1 MNKKFIY
8 ESGGI
13 KMRSKKLKLMV
24 GALLVT
30 MVGATFVGCG
40 SNSSE
45 GENNTA
51 SNKDSVTISIS
62 GSTSVGP
69 LMEKIQEK
77 YEEEN
82 NNITLEIQQN
92 GSGAG
97 IKDVISGISEIGMSS
112 RELKDEEKTSV
123 QGTTVAYD
131 GIALLVN
138 PENTVKNI
146 SLEDVKKIYT
156 GEITNWKDLGGD
168 DSPIVVVSREEG
180 SGTRDAFQEIVGY
193 ESEELT
199 KDATI
204 SDGSGAVKTTVAG
217 NKNAIGFASFEY
229 IDNTVKAL
237 NVNDVEPTAENVKA
251 GDYKI
256 SRPFILV
263 TKEDS
268 LTENGQKLIDFVLST
283 EGQQIVEENKL
294 ITIE

>member
-1 MNKKFIY
+1 
-8 ESGGI
+8 
-13 KMRSKKLKLMV
+13 MRSKKLKLMV

-217 NKNAIGFASFEY
+217 NENAIGFASFEY
-229 IDNTVKAL
+229 IDNTVSAL
-237 NVNDVEPTAENVKA
+237 SVDNVEPTAENVKA
-251 GDYKI
+251 GEYKI
-256 SRPFILV
+256 SRPFLLV
-263 TKEDS
+263 TKEDT
-268 LTENGQKLIDFVLST
+268 LTENGKALIDFVLSS
-283 EGQQIVEENKL
+283 EGQQIVADNKL
-294 ITIE
+294 ITLE

>member
-1 MNKKFIY
+1 
-8 ESGGI
+8 
-13 KMRSKKLKLMV
+13 MRSKKLKLMV

-40 SNSSE
+40 SK
-45 GENNTA
+45 GEDNNTA
-51 SNKDSVTISIS
+51 SNKDAVTISIS

-69 LMEKIQEK
+69 LMEKVQEK

-82 NNITLEIQQN
+82 SNVTLEIQQN

-97 IKDVISGISEIGMSS
+97 IKDVVSGISEIGMSS
-112 RELKDEEKTSV
+112 RELKDEEKQQV
-123 QGTTVAYD
+123 KGTTIAYD

-138 PENTVKNI
+138 PANTVKNI
-146 SLEDVKKIYT
+146 SLEDVKKVYT
-156 GEITNWKDLGGD
+156 GEITNWKDLGGED
-168 DSPIVVVSREEG
+168 TPIVVISREEG

-229 IDNTVKAL
+229 IDNTVAAL
-237 NVNDVEPTAENVKA
+237 SVNVK
-251 GDYKI
+251 
-256 SRPFILV
+256 
-263 TKEDS
+263 
-268 LTENGQKLIDFVLST
+268 N
-283 EGQQIVEENKL
+283 
-294 ITIE
+294 

>member
-1 MNKKFIY
+1 
-8 ESGGI
+8 
-13 KMRSKKLKLMV
+13 MRSKKLKLMV

-40 SNSSE
+40 SNS
-45 GENNTA
+45 ENNTA
-51 SNKDSVTISIS
+51 SSKDTTTISIS

-82 NNITLEIQQN
+82 NNVTLEIQQN

-112 RELKDEEKTSV
+112 RELKDEEKGSV

-156 GEITNWKDLGGD
+156 GEITNWKEVGGD
-168 DSPIVVVSREEG
+168 DAPIVVVSREEG

-193 ESEELT
+193 ESEELL

-229 IDNTVKAL
+229 IDNTVSAL
-237 NVNDVEPTAENVKA
+237 NINDVEPTADNVKS
-251 GDYKI
+251 GDYKL

-268 LTENGQKLIDFVLST
+268 LTENGQKLIDFVLSA

>member
-1 MNKKFIY
+1 
-8 ESGGI
+8 
-13 KMRSKKLKLMV
+13 MRSKKLKLMV

-40 SNSSE
+40 SNS
-45 GENNTA
+45 ENNTA
-51 SNKDSVTISIS
+51 SSKDTTTISIS

-82 NNITLEIQQN
+82 NNVTLEIQQN

-112 RELKDEEKTSV
+112 RELKDEEKGSV

-138 PENTVKNI
+138 PENPVKNI

-156 GEITNWKDLGGD
+156 GEITNWKELGGD
-168 DSPIVVVSREEG
+168 DAPIVVVSREEG

-193 ESEELT
+193 ESEELL

-229 IDNTVKAL
+229 IDNTVSAL
-237 NVNDVEPTAENVKA
+237 NINDVEPTADNVKS
-251 GDYKI
+251 GDYKL

-268 LTENGQKLIDFVLST
+268 LTENGQKLIDFVLSA

>member
-1 MNKKFIY
+1 
-8 ESGGI
+8 
-13 KMRSKKLKLMV
+13 MRSKKLKLMV

-40 SNSSE
+40 SNGSSD
-45 GENNTA
+45 NNTA
-51 SNKDSVTISIS
+51 SNKDATTISIS
-62 GSTSVGP
+62 GSTSIGP

-82 NNITLEIQQN
+82 SGVTLEIQQN

-112 RELKDEEKTSV
+112 RELKDDEKTSV
-123 QGTTVAYD
+123 QGTIVAYD

-138 PENTVKNI
+138 PENPVKNI

-156 GEITNWKDLGGD
+156 GEITNWKELGGD
-168 DSPIVVVSREEG
+168 DSTIVVVSREEG

-193 ESEELT
+193 ESEELL

-229 IDNTVKAL
+229 IDNTVAAL
-237 NVNDVEPTAENVKA
+237 NIDDVEPTADNVKS
-251 GDYKI
+251 GSYKI

-268 LTENGQKLIDFVLST
+268 LTEDGQKLIRFVLSD

>member
-1 MNKKFIY
+1 
-8 ESGGI
+8 
-13 KMRSKKLKLMV
+13 MRSKKLKLMV

-45 GENNTA
+45 GEDNNTA

-82 NNITLEIQQN
+82 SNVTLEIQQN

-112 RELKDEEKTSV
+112 RELKDEEKSQV
-123 QGTTVAYD
+123 EGTTIAYD

-138 PENTVKNI
+138 PENKVKNI
-146 SLEDVKKIYT
+146 SLEDVKKVYT
-156 GEITNWKDLGGD
+156 GEITNWKELGGD
-168 DSPIVVVSREEG
+168 DSPIVVISREEG

-229 IDNTVKAL
+229 IDSTVVAL
-237 NVNDVEPTAENVKA
+237 SVNDVEPTADNVKA
-251 GDYKI
+251 GEYKI
-256 SRPFILV
+256 SRPFLLV

-268 LTENGQKLIDFVLST
+268 LTENGQKLIEFVLSD
-283 EGQQIVEENKL
+283 EGQKIVEENKL
-294 ITIE
+294 ITLE

>member
-1 MNKKFIY
+1 
-8 ESGGI
+8 
-13 KMRSKKLKLMV
+13 MRSKKLKLMV

-30 MVGATFVGCG
+30 MIGATFVGCG
-40 SNSSE
+40 SNE
-45 GENNTA
+45 DNNKA
-51 SNKDSVTISIS
+51 SNGDSVTISIS

-82 NNITLEIQQN
+82 SNVTLEIQQN

-138 PENTVKNI
+138 PNNPVKNI
-146 SLEDVKKIYT
+146 SLDDVRKIYT
-156 GEITNWKDLGGD
+156 GEITNWKELGGK

-193 ESEELT
+193 KSEELK

-217 NKNAIGFASFEY
+217 NENAIGFASFEY
-229 IDNTVKAL
+229 IDNTVSAL
-237 NVNDVEPTAENVKA
+237 SVNDVEPTAENVKA
-251 GDYKI
+251 GQYKI

-263 TKEDS
+263 TKEDT
-268 LTENGQKLIDFVLST
+268 LTEEGQKLIDFVLSN

-294 ITIE
+294 ITID

>member
-1 MNKKFIY
+1 
-8 ESGGI
+8 
-13 KMRSKKLKLMV
+13 MRSKKLKLMV

-45 GENNTA
+45 GEDNNTA

-82 NNITLEIQQN
+82 SNVTLEIQQN

-112 RELKDEEKTSV
+112 RELKDEEKSQV
-123 QGTTVAYD
+123 EGTTIAYD

-138 PENTVKNI
+138 PENKVKNI
-146 SLEDVKKIYT
+146 SLEDVKKVYT
-156 GEITNWKDLGGD
+156 GEITNWKELGGD
-168 DSPIVVVSREEG
+168 DSPIVVISREEG

-229 IDNTVKAL
+229 IDSTVAAL
-237 NVNDVEPTAENVKA
+237 SVNDVEPTADNVKA
-251 GDYKI
+251 GEYKI
-256 SRPFILV
+256 SRPFLLV

-268 LTENGQKLIDFVLST
+268 LTENGQKLIEFVLSD
-283 EGQQIVEENKL
+283 EGQKIVEENKL
-294 ITIE
+294 ITLE

>member
-1 MNKKFIY
+1 
-8 ESGGI
+8 
-13 KMRSKKLKLMV
+13 MRSKKLKLMV

-30 MVGATFVGCG
+30 MVGTTFVGCG
-40 SNSSE
+40 SNGSST
-45 GENNTA
+45 NNTA
-51 SNKDSVTISIS
+51 SNKETTTISIS

-77 YEEEN
+77 YEEAN
-82 NNITLEIQQN
+82 SNITLEIQQN

-97 IKDVISGISEIGMSS
+97 IKDVTSGISEIGMSS
-112 RELKDEEKTSV
+112 RELKDEEKSAV

-138 PENTVKNI
+138 PENSVKNI

-156 GEITNWKDLGGD
+156 GEITNWKEVGGD
-168 DSPIVVVSREEG
+168 DAQIVVVSREEG

-193 ESEELT
+193 ESEELL

-229 IDNTVKAL
+229 IDSTVSAL
-237 NVNDVEPTAENVKA
+237 NINDVEPTADNVKA
-251 GDYKI
+251 GNYKL

-263 TKEDS
+263 TKEDALS
-268 LTENGQKLIDFVLST
+268 ENGQKLIEFVLSA

-294 ITIE
+294 ITLE

>member
-1 MNKKFIY
+1 
-8 ESGGI
+8 
-13 KMRSKKLKLMV
+13 MRSKKLKLMV

-30 MVGATFVGCG
+30 MVGTTFVGCG
-40 SNSSE
+40 SNGSST
-45 GENNTA
+45 NNTA
-51 SNKDSVTISIS
+51 SNKETTTISIS

-77 YEEEN
+77 YEEAN
-82 NNITLEIQQN
+82 SNITLEIQQN

-97 IKDVISGISEIGMSS
+97 IKDVTSGISEIGMSS
-112 RELKDEEKTSV
+112 RELKDEEKSAV

-138 PENTVKNI
+138 PENPVKNI

-156 GEITNWKDLGGD
+156 GEITNWKEVGGD
-168 DSPIVVVSREEG
+168 DAQIVVVSREEG

-193 ESEELT
+193 ESEELL

-229 IDNTVKAL
+229 IDSTVSAL
-237 NVNDVEPTAENVKA
+237 NINDVEPTADNVKA
-251 GDYKI
+251 GNYKL

-263 TKEDS
+263 TKEDALS
-268 LTENGQKLIDFVLST
+268 ENGKKLIEFVLSA

-294 ITIE
+294 ITLE

>member
-1 MNKKFIY
+1 
-8 ESGGI
+8 
-13 KMRSKKLKLMV
+13 MRSKKLKLMV

-30 MVGATFVGCG
+30 MIGATFVGCG
-40 SNSSE
+40 SNE
-45 GENNTA
+45 DNNKA
-51 SNKDSVTISIS
+51 SNGDSVTISIS

-82 NNITLEIQQN
+82 SNVTLEIQQN

-138 PENTVKNI
+138 PNNPVKNI
-146 SLEDVKKIYT
+146 SLDDVRKIYT
-156 GEITNWKDLGGD
+156 GEITNWKELGGK

-193 ESEELT
+193 KSEELK

-217 NKNAIGFASFEY
+217 NENAIGFASFEY
-229 IDNTVKAL
+229 IDNTVSAL
-237 NVNDVEPTAENVKA
+237 SVNDVEPTAENVKA
-251 GDYKI
+251 GQYKI
-256 SRPFILV
+256 ARPFILV
-263 TKEDS
+263 TKEDT
-268 LTENGQKLIDFVLST
+268 LTEEGQKLIDFVLSN
-283 EGQQIVEENKL
+283 EGQQIVKDNKL

>member
-1 MNKKFIY
+1 MI
-8 ESGGI
+8 
-13 KMRSKKLKLMV
+13 SKKLKLMV

>member
-1 MNKKFIY
+1 
-8 ESGGI
+8 
-13 KMRSKKLKLMV
+13 MRSKKLKLMV

-40 SNSSE
+40 SNS
-45 GENNTA
+45 ENNTA
-51 SNKDSVTISIS
+51 SSKDTTTISIS

-82 NNITLEIQQN
+82 NNVTLEIQQN

-112 RELKDEEKTSV
+112 RELKDEEKGSV

-138 PENTVKNI
+138 PENPVKNI

-156 GEITNWKDLGGD
+156 GEITNWKEIGGD
-168 DSPIVVVSREEG
+168 DAPIVVVSREEG

-193 ESEELT
+193 ESEELL

-229 IDNTVKAL
+229 IDNTVAAL
-237 NVNDVEPTAENVKA
+237 NVNDVEPTADNVKS

-268 LTENGQKLIDFVLST
+268 LTEDGQKLIDFALSA

>member
-1 MNKKFIY
+1 
-8 ESGGI
+8 
-13 KMRSKKLKLMV
+13 MRSKKLKLMV

-45 GENNTA
+45 GKYNTA
-51 SNKDSVTISIS
+51 SNGGSVTISIS

-82 NNITLEIQQN
+82 NNVTLEIQQN

-138 PENTVKNI
+138 TENPVSNI

-156 GEITNWKDLGGD
+156 GEITNWKELGGD

-193 ESEELT
+193 KSEELT

-237 NVNDVEPTAENVKA
+237 SVNDIEPTAENVKA

-263 TKEDS
+263 TKEDT
-268 LTENGQKLIDFVLST
+268 LTENGQKLIDYVLSP

-294 ITIE
+294 ITID

>member
-1 MNKKFIY
+1 
-8 ESGGI
+8 
-13 KMRSKKLKLMV
+13 MRSKKLKLMV

-156 GEITNWKDLGGD
+156 GEIT
-168 DSPIVVVSREEG
+168 
-180 SGTRDAFQEIVGY
+180 
-193 ESEELT
+193 
-199 KDATI
+199 
-204 SDGSGAVKTTVAG
+204 
-217 NKNAIGFASFEY
+217 
-229 IDNTVKAL
+229 
-237 NVNDVEPTAENVKA
+237 
-251 GDYKI
+251 
-256 SRPFILV
+256 ILFW
-263 TKEDS
+263 
-268 LTENGQKLIDFVLST
+268 I
-283 EGQQIVEENKL
+283 
-294 ITIE
+294 

>member
-1 MNKKFIY
+1 
-8 ESGGI
+8 
-13 KMRSKKLKLMV
+13 MRSKKLKLIV
-24 GALLVT
+24 GAMLVT

-40 SNSSE
+40 SSE
-45 GENNTA
+45 GANSDSNVA
-51 SNKDSVTISIS
+51 SISIS

-69 LMEKIQEK
+69 LMEKVQEK
-77 YEEEN
+77 YEEN
-82 NNITLEIQQN
+82 NSVILEIQQN

-112 RELKDEEKTSV
+112 RELKDEEKNSV
-123 QGTTVAYD
+123 EATTVAYD

-138 PENTVKNI
+138 PENKVKNI
-146 SLEDVKKIYT
+146 SLEDVKNVYT
-156 GEITNWKDLGGD
+156 GKITNWKELGGED
-168 DSPIVVVSREEG
+168 APIVVISREEG

-193 ESEELT
+193 KSEELT
-199 KDATI
+199 KEATI

-217 NKNAIGFASFEY
+217 NKNAIGFDSFGY

>member
-1 MNKKFIY
+1 
-8 ESGGI
+8 
-13 KMRSKKLKLMV
+13 MRSKKLKLMV

-40 SNSSE
+40 SNS
-45 GENNTA
+45 ENNTA
-51 SNKDSVTISIS
+51 SSKDTTTISIS

-82 NNITLEIQQN
+82 NNVTLEIQQN

-112 RELKDEEKTSV
+112 RELKDEEKGSV

-138 PENTVKNI
+138 PENPVKNI

-156 GEITNWKDLGGD
+156 GEITNWKEIGGD
-168 DSPIVVVSREEG
+168 DTPIVVVSREEG

-193 ESEELT
+193 KSEELL

-229 IDNTVKAL
+229 IDNTVSAL
-237 NVNDVEPTAENVKA
+237 KINDVEPTADNVKS
-251 GDYKI
+251 GNYKL

-263 TKEDS
+263 TKEGS
-268 LTENGQKLIDFVLST
+268 LTENGQKLIDFVLSA

>member
-1 MNKKFIY
+1 
-8 ESGGI
+8 
-13 KMRSKKLKLMV
+13 MRSKKLKLMV

-82 NNITLEIQQN
+82 NNVTLEIQQN

-138 PENTVKNI
+138 TENPVSNI

-156 GEITNWKDLGGD
+156 GEITNWKELGGD

-193 ESEELT
+193 KSEELT

-237 NVNDVEPTAENVKA
+237 SVNDIEPTAENVKA

-263 TKEDS
+263 TKEDT
-268 LTENGQKLIDFVLST
+268 LTENGQKLMDFVLST

-294 ITIE
+294 ITID

>member
-1 MNKKFIY
+1 
-8 ESGGI
+8 
-13 KMRSKKLKLMV
+13 MRSKKLKLMV

-30 MVGATFVGCG
+30 MVGTTFVGCG
-40 SNSSE
+40 SNGSST
-45 GENNTA
+45 NNTA
-51 SNKDSVTISIS
+51 SNKETTTISIS

-77 YEEEN
+77 YEEAN
-82 NNITLEIQQN
+82 SNITLEIQQN

-97 IKDVISGISEIGMSS
+97 IKDVTSGISEIGMSS
-112 RELKDEEKTSV
+112 RELKDEEKSAV

-138 PENTVKNI
+138 PENPVKNI

-156 GEITNWKDLGGD
+156 GEITNWKEVGGD
-168 DSPIVVVSREEG
+168 DAQIVVVSREEG

-193 ESEELT
+193 ESEELL

-229 IDNTVKAL
+229 IDSTVSAL
-237 NVNDVEPTAENVKA
+237 NINDVEPTADNVKA
-251 GDYKI
+251 GSYKL

-263 TKEDS
+263 TKEDALS
-268 LTENGQKLIDFVLST
+268 ENGQKLIDFVLSA

-294 ITIE
+294 ITLE

>member
-1 MNKKFIY
+1 MFNKKRLVAILT
-8 ESGGI
+8 GT
-13 KMRSKKLKLMV
+13 
-24 GALLVT
+24 LLV
-30 MVGATFVGCG
+30 GSLVGCSAG
-40 SNSSE
+40 GASNSGS
-45 GENNTA
+45 G
-51 SNKDSVTISIS
+51 SSDSSKITIS

-69 LMEKIQEK
+69 LMEKVQEI

-82 NNITLEIQQN
+82 SNVTLEIQQN

-97 IKDVISGISEIGMSS
+97 IKDVIGGVSEIGMSS
-112 RELKDEEKTSV
+112 RELKDEEKGSV
-123 QGTTVAYD
+123 EGTTIAYD

-138 PENTVKNI
+138 PNNTVKNI

-156 GEITNWKDLGGD
+156 GEITNWKDLGGED
-168 DSPIVVVSREEG
+168 APIVVVSREEG

-199 KDATI
+199 KDASI

-229 IDNTVKAL
+229 IDDTVSAL
-237 NVNDVEPTAENVKA
+237 SVNDVEPTAENVKA

-256 SRPFILV
+256 SRPFLLV
-263 TKEDS
+263 TSKDT
-268 LTENGQKLIDFVLST
+268 LTDEGQKLIDFVLSS
-283 EGQQIVEENKL
+283 EGQQIVKDNKL

>member
-1 MNKKFIY
+1 
-8 ESGGI
+8 
-13 KMRSKKLKLMV
+13 MRSKKLKLMV

-40 SNSSE
+40 SNS
-45 GENNTA
+45 ENNTA
-51 SNKDSVTISIS
+51 SSKDTTTISIS

-82 NNITLEIQQN
+82 NNVTLEIQQN

-112 RELKDEEKTSV
+112 RELKDEEKGSV

-138 PENTVKNI
+138 PENPVKNI

-156 GEITNWKDLGGD
+156 GEITNWKEVGGD
-168 DSPIVVVSREEG
+168 DAPIVVVSREEG

-193 ESEELT
+193 ESEELL

-229 IDNTVKAL
+229 IDNTVSAL
-237 NVNDVEPTAENVKA
+237 NINDVEPTADNVKS
-251 GDYKI
+251 GDYKL

-268 LTENGQKLIDFVLST
+268 LTENGQKLINFVLSA